1 MPIDRPPTRAKT
13 LAYKLRDWLKT
24 DSPPMI
30 VLGVVSIVTGIAYV
44 VDHSTVP
51 IHPIEHVT
59 FMTFVGCIEFLWVI
73 EGIMLL
79 ATCGFSRTKLAAL
92 SLSSGVILCFM
103 WSGLLF
109 TKFLSDHTLTTLAS
123 ALKHATVGF
132 LVMYI
137 VWLKSTVEEQ
147 KTLLPTAKEIQDVLR
162 DDAS

>member
-1 MPIDRPPTRAKT
+1 MPIDRLPTRAKT
-13 LAYKLRDWLKT
+13 LACKLRDWLKT

-30 VLGVVSIVTGIAYV
+30 VLGVVSLVTGIAYLV
-44 VDHSTVP
+44 NPSTMP
-51 IHPIEHVT
+51 IHPIEHV
-59 FMTFVGCIEFLWVI
+59 TFVGCIEFLWVI

-92 SLSSGVILCFM
+92 SLSAGVILCFM

-123 ALKHATVGF
+123 TLKYATVGF

-137 VWLKSTVEEQ
+137 VWIKSTTEEQ